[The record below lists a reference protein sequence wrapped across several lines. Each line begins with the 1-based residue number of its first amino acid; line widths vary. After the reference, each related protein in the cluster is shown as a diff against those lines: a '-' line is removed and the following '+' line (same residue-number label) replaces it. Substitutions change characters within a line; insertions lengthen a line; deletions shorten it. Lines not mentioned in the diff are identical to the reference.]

1 MRDSWLE
8 AWWPRLMRPLLF
20 KLEPETAHRVVLSLL
35 AAWPA
40 AFASPD
46 SPVLGQDL
54 WGMPFS
60 NPVGLAAGLDK
71 DAAAVGAWQALGFGF
86 AEVGTVTAAPQP
98 GHPPP
103 RLWRLPEQR
112 ALINRLGFPSQG
124 SARVAQRL
132 SRLRRRGI
140 GLRLAVNL
148 GPNRDTPPERVA
160 EELAGMARRLG
171 PLADLLIVNL
181 SSPNTAGLRDWQAPN
196 LMRALITQAFP
207 CPPGGGRKPPLLIK
221 LAPDLDPSQLAH
233 ICELMLELGVDGVV
247 ATNTTIA
254 REAVGVSSPQPG
266 GLSGAPLRA
275 LARGVIRTI
284 YRLSAGRLP
293 IIGVGGIASAADA
306 YGHLRAGARL
316 VELYTGLIYE
326 GPGLPRA
333 IKQGLV
339 ELLARDGFNSVSQA
353 VGADA

>member
-1 MRDSWLE
+1 
-8 AWWPRLMRPLLF
+8 MRPLLF
-20 KLEPETAHRVVLSLL
+20 KLEPETAHRVVLSLV

-40 AFASPD
+40 MFAGTD
-46 SPVLGQDL
+46 SPVLKQDL

-71 DAAAVGAWQALGFGF
+71 DGIAVDAWQALGFGL
-86 AEVGTVTAAPQP
+86 AEVGTVTASPQP

-103 RLWRLPEQR
+103 RLWRLPEHR

-124 SARVAQRL
+124 SERVARRL
-132 SRLRRRGI
+132 SRLRQRGI
-140 GLRLAVNL
+140 GLRLAINL

-160 EELAGMARRLG
+160 EELAQMAHTLA
-171 PLADLLIVNL
+171 PLADLLVVNL
-181 SSPNTAGLRDWQAPN
+181 SSPNTAGLRQWQAPN

-207 CPPGGGRKPPLLIK
+207 RPWSGARKPPLLIK
-221 LAPDLDPSQLAH
+221 LAPDLDPSQLAL
-233 ICELMLELGVDGVV
+233 ICDLMLDLGVDGVV

-254 REAVGVSSPQPG
+254 REAVGVRSPHPG
-266 GLSGAPLRA
+266 GLSGPPLRE

-284 YRLSAGRLP
+284 YRRSAGRLP
-293 IIGVGGIASAADA
+293 IIGVGGVASAADA

-333 IKQGLV
+333 IKRGLTQ
-339 ELLARDGFNSVSQA
+339 LLVRDGFDSVGQA
-353 VGADA
+353 VGIDA